1 MFIDRAV
8 IYVKAG
14 DGGNGIVSFRREKF
28 IPKGG
33 PNGGDGGHGG
43 DVILVADEG
52 LSTLLDFQHRRH
64 FRAQRGSHGQGSNRH
79 GRRGGS
85 LVVPV
90 PVGTLI
96 RDAATKDVLGDLVQH
111 GQRIIAARGGRG
123 GRGNARFAT
132 ATRRVPRQAE
142 PGVPGEERT
151 IELELRLIADVG
163 LVGFPNAGKSTLL
176 RAVSAARPKVADY
189 PFTTT
194 EPYLGV
200 VGLPDGRSFVLADI
214 PGLIE
219 GASQGAGLG
228 HTFLRH
234 IARTSVL
241 IHLVDLA
248 APGRDPVAD
257 FHTVNDE
264 LHRYDPDLQQRP
276 MLVALNKIDAPEA
289 RESAGRTAQA
299 IESLGYR
306 VFRISGMTGEGV
318 IDVMASAADLLAALR
333 HRVPEP
339 AGSSGTARPSDA
351 RGAGGAGDEPR
362 PAADG
367 GERDAGGAPGPAR
380 TGGEADAGEMAQP
393 EESWRDP
400 GMGGAV
406 AAGGPS
412 GGGRFG
418 RRTPGRRGRRRP

>member
-8 IYVKAG
+8 IYIKAG

-64 FRAQRGSHGQGSNRH
+64 FRAQRGGHGEGSNRH

-90 PVGTLI
+90 PVGTVI

-111 GQRIIAARGGRG
+111 GQRIVAARGGRG

-142 PGVPGEERT
+142 PGGAGEERT

-214 PGLIE
+214 PGLIA

-264 LHRYDPDLQQRP
+264 LRRYDADLQQRP
-276 MLVALNKIDAPEA
+276 MVVALNKIDAPEA
-289 RESAGRTAQA
+289 RGRAGRTGQA

-306 VFRISGMTGEGV
+306 VFLISGMTGEGV
-318 IDVMASAADLLAALR
+318 DGLMVSAADLLATVR
-333 HRVPEP
+333 HRAVELTD
-339 AGSSGTARPSDA
+339 SSGDA
-351 RGAGGAGDEPR
+351 APPADAGGHPGAGGATAQSAGRSSGRMAGKDE
-362 PAADG
+362 
-367 GERDAGGAPGPAR
+367 
-380 TGGEADAGEMAQP
+380 
-393 EESWRDP
+393 
-400 GMGGAV
+400 
-406 AAGGPS
+406 
-412 GGGRFG
+412 
-418 RRTPGRRGRRRP
+418 RGSS

>member
-33 PNGGDGGHGG
+33 PNGGDGGRGG

-64 FRAQRGSHGQGSNRH
+64 FRAQRGGHGEGSNRH
-79 GRRGGS
+79 GRQGGS

-90 PVGTLI
+90 PVGTLV
-96 RDAATKDVLGDLVQH
+96 RDAATKDVVGDLVQH
-111 GQRIIAARGGRG
+111 GQRLTAARGGRG
-123 GRGNARFAT
+123 GRGNASFAT

-142 PGVPGEERT
+142 PGGAGEERT
-151 IELELRLIADVG
+151 IELELRLIADAG
-163 LVGFPNAGKSTLL
+163 LIGFPNTGKSTVL
-176 RAVSAARPKVADY
+176 RAVSAAHPKVADY

-200 VGLPDGRSFVLADI
+200 VGLADGRSFVLADI

-248 APGRDPVAD
+248 AVGRDPVAD

-264 LHRYDPDLQQRP
+264 LRRYDPDLGQRP
-276 MLVALNKIDAPEA
+276 MLVALNKIDMPDA
-289 RESAGRTAQA
+289 RERAGRTAQA
-299 IESLGYR
+299 IESLGYP
-306 VFRISGMTGEGV
+306 VFQISAMTGEGV
-318 IDVMASAADLLAALR
+318 MILMEAAADLLATIR
-333 HRVPEP
+333 HRAPESGDSSVVPHP
-339 AGSSGTARPSDA
+339 ADAEALPGAGEAAPPRPSG
-351 RGAGGAGDEPR
+351 RG
-362 PAADG
+362 
-367 GERDAGGAPGPAR
+367 
-380 TGGEADAGEMAQP
+380 M
-393 EESWRDP
+393 S
-400 GMGGAV
+400 
-406 AAGGPS
+406 S
-412 GGGRFG
+412 
-418 RRTPGRRGRRRP
+418 

>member
-8 IYVKAG
+8 LYVKAG

-33 PNGGDGGHGG
+33 PNGGDGGQGG

-64 FRAQRGSHGQGSNRH
+64 FRAQRGGHGEGSNRT

-90 PVGTLI
+90 PVGTVV
-96 RDAATKDVLGDLVQH
+96 RDRATKELLGDLVHH
-111 GQRIIAARGGRG
+111 GQRLVVARAGRG

-142 PGVPGEERT
+142 PGGAGEERT

-194 EPYLGV
+194 EPYLGLV
-200 VGLPDGRSFVLADI
+200 AVPDGRSFVLADI

-234 IARTSVL
+234 ISRTTVL

-248 APGRDPVAD
+248 AEDRDPVAD

-264 LHRYDPDLQQRP
+264 LGRYDPVLMERP
-276 MLVALNKIDAPEA
+276 MLVALTKIDAAASRAHAGDVRRTIEA
-289 RESAGRTAQA
+289 
-299 IESLGYR
+299 LGYT
-306 VFRISGMTGEGV
+306 VFVISAMTGEGV
-318 IDVMASAADLLAALR
+318 DAVMTAAADLLATTRQSALR
-333 HRVPEP
+333 DGAAAEAP
-339 AGSSGTARPSDA
+339 AGPNA
-351 RGAGGAGDEPR
+351 RGGEGS
-362 PAADG
+362 PA
-367 GERDAGGAPGPAR
+367 
-380 TGGEADAGEMAQP
+380 
-393 EESWRDP
+393 
-400 GMGGAV
+400 
-406 AAGGPS
+406 
-412 GGGRFG
+412 
-418 RRTPGRRGRRRP
+418 